1 MDLRNPAMIRML
13 FVALVATIGGLPSGL
28 AMGLFILVYEDGHRR
43 GVLPP
48 QPHRIPLGV
57 RKAFPTVAKLVSRLR
72 GGES

>member
-1 MDLRNPAMIRML
+1 MIRL
-13 FVALVATIGGLPSGL
+13 VFVALVATIGGLPSGL
-28 AMGLFILVYEDGHRR
+28 AIGLFILVYEDGHRK

-57 RKAFPTVAKLVSRLR
+57 REAFPIVAKLVSRLR

>member
-48 QPHRIPLGV
+48 QPERIPLGV
-57 RKAFPTVAKLVSRLR
+57 RKAFPTIARLVSRLR